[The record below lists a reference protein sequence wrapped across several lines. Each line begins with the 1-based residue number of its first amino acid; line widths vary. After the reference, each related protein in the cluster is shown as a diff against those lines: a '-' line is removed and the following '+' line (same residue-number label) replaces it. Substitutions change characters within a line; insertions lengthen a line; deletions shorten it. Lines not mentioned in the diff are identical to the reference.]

1 MTEYANL
8 NYYKRV
14 MARHSELVDERRIWD
29 AQRQVIVE
37 YYRPDITIYSS
48 KDSAKDGSFLH
59 EAIVEGTGNWAA
71 GVMARGFHSALVG
84 PSINWRESH
93 MEETKWDGDDQIN
106 AFLERFDN
114 YLIKQVYAQSN
125 FYEVIGNDVLD
136 GITVG
141 SPVVLIEENV
151 AKGVIEFKLPH
162 YQENY
167 LKRDWFGRDILYHR
181 QFELSALT
189 AMQKFGKENLP
200 QDVQRQLERGEHF
213 AKSKYLQVIYSKG
226 DPIFDDLP
234 KETPT
239 FSDEAQKTRLNYHPV
254 VNRAWVS
261 HHFAMGVTDVRLQ
274 GHLPERNYGYNY
286 NNQPFAA
293 WHYFR
298 NPGETYARTPAWSAI
313 YDEKSGQAAWTTMF
327 EAAEQAARPAMI
339 GLKQMKRRTR
349 TGPGKWT
356 WAQDEAEYNMPPKAV
371 HEGINY
377 PHAMDFVDRIDDK
390 RKRHF
395 NVDLFRLIDEYSRE
409 HDQPPTA
416 YQISQMIAEKNAQVG
431 PAIVSFD
438 RGLLKPVDDLV
449 IEIEDRSG
457 RLFSQTD
464 PPDIIWETNLR
475 TVPKFTG
482 PLAKAQNTA
491 IIMKETIEPLAVL
504 QPLFDMFP
512 DAKYKIDEGDLVEHF
527 LEQIG
532 FRQQSI
538 VAKEV
543 YDDIKQSLNMSR
555 ARSAELE
562 QASMAADIS
571 QKLGKGAEEG
581 SPLKQ
586 LTGAA

>member
-1 MTEYANL
+1 MAEYAKL
-8 NYYKRV
+8 NYYERV
-14 MARHSELVDERRIWD
+14 MARHAQLVQDRRIWD

-37 YYRPDITIYSS
+37 YFRPDITIYSA
-48 KDSAKDGSFLH
+48 KDSSKEGAFLH
-59 EAIVEGTGNWAA
+59 EAIVEGTGAWSA

-84 PSINWRESH
+84 PFNWRESH
-93 MEETKWDGDDQIN
+93 MEETRWEGDDQIN

-114 YLIKQVYAQSN
+114 YLLKHVYAQSN

-141 SPVVLIEENV
+141 SPVVLIEENI

-181 QFELSALT
+181 EFELSALT

-200 QDVQRQLERGEHF
+200 EDVQRQLERGEHF
-213 AKSKYLQVIYSKG
+213 KTSKYLKVIYSKG

-234 KETPT
+234 EAPK
-239 FSDEAQKTRLNYHPV
+239 FSDESPATRLNYRPV

-261 HHFAMGVTDVRLQ
+261 HHFAMDVTDARLQ

-286 NNQPFAA
+286 RNQPFAA

-298 NPGETYARTPAWSAI
+298 NPHETYARTPAWAAI
-313 YDEKSGQAAWTTMF
+313 YDEKAGQAAWTSIF
-327 EAAEQAARPAMI
+327 EVGERAARPAMI
-339 GLKQMKRRTR
+339 GLKEMKRRTW
-349 TGPGKWT
+349 TAPGKWT
-356 WAQDEAEYNMPPKAV
+356 WARDEAEYNMPPKAV
-371 HEGINY
+371 HDNINY
-377 PHAMDFVDRIDDK
+377 PHAMDFADRLDDK

-457 RLFSQTD
+457 RLFRQTD
-464 PPDIIWETNLR
+464 PPDIIWETNLK

-504 QPLFDMFP
+504 QPLFEMFP
-512 DAKYKIDEGDLVEHF
+512 NAKHKIDEGDLVEHF

-538 VAKEV
+538 RAKEV
-543 YDDIKQSLNMSR
+543 YDDIVQSINMQQER
-555 ARSAELE
+555 IAFLE
-562 QASMAADIS
+562 QASVAADIS
-571 QKLGKGAEEG
+571 QKLGKGAEDN

-586 LTGAA
+586 LTESAA